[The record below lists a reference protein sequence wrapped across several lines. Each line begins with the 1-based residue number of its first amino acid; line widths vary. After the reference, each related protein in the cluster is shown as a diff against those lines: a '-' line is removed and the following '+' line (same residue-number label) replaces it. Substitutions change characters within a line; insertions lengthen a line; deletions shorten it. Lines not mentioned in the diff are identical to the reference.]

1 MGTARFAHAATL
13 LPNGKVLI
21 TGGFASAQV
30 NQQAKSL
37 ASSEVYDPA
46 TGTFSSGGDMT
57 VARGGHT
64 ATLLQDG
71 TLLVAGGFAT
81 IDPSTMVSSSAEL
94 YAPSTSVVLTSTKE
108 MNWAR
113 AGQTATLLADGRVLL
128 AGGVTASGETLG
140 TTELYDPTTATF
152 TATDSMGTPRTGH
165 SATLLQDGSVL
176 ISGGEQANGF
186 IPIYL
191 SSAELFTP

>member
-1 MGTARFAHAATL
+1 MGTARFAHTATL

-81 IDPSTMVSSSAEL
+81 IGPSTMVLSSCRALRSVNQRCSYLDKRDEL
-94 YAPSTSVVLTSTKE
+94 GE
-108 MNWAR
+108 
-113 AGQTATLLADGRVLL
+113 GR
-128 AGGVTASGETLG
+128 
-140 TTELYDPTTATF
+140 
-152 TATDSMGTPRTGH
+152 
-165 SATLLQDGSVL
+165 
-176 ISGGEQANGF
+176 ANGD
-186 IPIYL
+186 IVG
-191 SSAELFTP
+191 